1 MTIRSTVTS
10 STPSTPLPGTAHS
23 YVGRHEL
30 LGYDT
35 HLKVSDLGVAQRR
48 HDYPAELLATVL
60 AKALALKAG
69 ASDRRHLDL
78 RLIKNAAAHI
88 PEVNELVHWPGRLE
102 ALSAIA
108 GEDLEPYP
116 VGCIASTIT
125 FMRASPEDGVVD
137 WHADG
142 IPLTEIIPLQITDDA
157 VGGELTVLAG
167 NHETGFARLARGER
181 FDEAELWTFPH
192 RLGHSTLAQLMRVLH
207 ATAPMPSGARVSLNL
222 NLRSRTRPYIDDNP
236 MYYLGADNPD
246 FDWVDE
252 YVEDVRDRQ
261 LPSYLAAR
269 R

>member
-1 MTIRSTVTS
+1 MASRSTLTS
-10 STPSTPLPGTAHS
+10 STPNTPLSGTTES
-23 YVGRHEL
+23 YVSRDEL

-60 AKALALKAG
+60 AKALMLKVD
-69 ASDRRHLDL
+69 ASDRRPLDL

-88 PEVNELVHWPGRLE
+88 PEVNELIHWPGRLE
-102 ALSAIA
+102 SLSAIA

-125 FMRASPEDGVVD
+125 FMGASPEDGVVD

-157 VGGELTVLAG
+157 TGGELTVFRG
-167 NHETGFARLARGER
+167 NHETGLARWTRGER
-181 FDEAELWTFPH
+181 FSEHELAKFTH
-192 RLGHSTLAQLMRVLH
+192 REGHSTLAQLIRVLH
-207 ATAPMPSGARVSLNL
+207 ATAQMPTGSRVSLNL
-222 NLRSRTRPYIDDNP
+222 NLRSRGRPYIDDNP

-246 FDWVDE
+246 FGWVEE
-252 YVEDVRDRQ
+252 YVDDVRDRQ
-261 LPSYLAAR
+261 LPSYLAAQR
-269 R
+269 